1 MGLPIGCDVCYTN
14 HAEADQDDMDTLLT
28 LLCAAGLTFL
38 IGVPGADDIML
49 NYQST
54 SFHDALYA
62 RRLLGLKHAPEFADW
77 LAKMQIIDPHGALR
91 LTDARHPLLSVLPQ
105 KEPPYEPSRCRN
117 PLREFTDARIALG
130 AAAPACRP
138 AEVLNFGLAHARG
151 AGCHSSAVR
160 QPTIGGAAGG
170 ASASRP

>member
-1 MGLPIGCDVCYTN
+1 
-14 HAEADQDDMDTLLT
+14 MDTLLT

-62 RRLLGLKHAPEFADW
+62 RRLLGLQHAPEFADW
-77 LAKMQIIDPHGALR
+77 LTKMQIIYRHGALR

-105 KEPPYEPSRCRN
+105 GEP
-117 PLREFTDARIALG
+117 
-130 AAAPACRP
+130 
-138 AEVLNFGLAHARG
+138 V
-151 AGCHSSAVR
+151 
-160 QPTIGGAAGG
+160 
-170 ASASRP
+170 

>member
-1 MGLPIGCDVCYTN
+1 
-14 HAEADQDDMDTLLT
+14 MDTLLT

-77 LAKMQIIDPHGALR
+77 LAKMQFIVPLCALWFS
-91 LTDARHPLLSVLPQ
+91 DARHPLLSVLP
-105 KEPPYEPSRCRN
+105 
-117 PLREFTDARIALG
+117 
-130 AAAPACRP
+130 
-138 AEVLNFGLAHARG
+138 
-151 AGCHSSAVR
+151 
-160 QPTIGGAAGG
+160 
-170 ASASRP
+170 